1 MEIPVYLF
9 VGFLEAGKTKFI
21 QETLEDERFNSTERT
36 LLLLCEEGVEEYA
49 PAKFSGPDV
58 FIEAIENTDE
68 LDAAVLEGYLAK
80 HKAERV
86 VIEYNGMWPIKTLID
101 ALPENWI
108 IYQQMLFVETETFSG
123 YNTNMRSLVYD
134 KLSTSEVVVFNRVP
148 EGFDT
153 MALHKLVRAANRNA
167 EIAYEY
173 TNGQVEYD
181 EIEDPLPFDINA
193 AVIEIKDTDFG
204 LWFRDLMENPQT
216 YQDKVVK
223 FKGIIA
229 MDPKLPKNT
238 IVIGRHIMTCCA
250 DDINYG
256 GLICETPDASAWHT
270 RDWAV
275 LTATVQIKRHKGY
288 RGTGPVLMAESLSR
302 TSPPE
307 QQVVT
312 F

>member
-21 QETLEDERFNSTERT
+21 QETLEDVRFNSTERT
-36 LLLLCEEGVEEYA
+36 LLLLCEEGEQEYE
-49 PAKFSGPDV
+49 PAKFSGKDV
-58 FIEAIENTDE
+58 FIETVESTDALNATLLNE
-68 LDAAVLEGYLAK
+68 FLVK
-80 HKAERV
+80 HRAERV
-86 VIEYNGMWPIKTLID
+86 MIEYNGMWPIKNLID
-101 ALPENWI
+101 ALPEKWV
-108 IYQQMLFVETETFSG
+108 IYQQMLFVETETFMG

-134 KLSTSEVVVFNRVP
+134 KLSTSQVVVFNRVP

-153 MALHKLVRAANRNA
+153 LALHKIVRAANRNA

-173 TNGQVEYD
+173 CDGRVDYD
-181 EIEDPLPFDINA
+181 DIEDPLPFDVDADII
-193 AVIEIKDTDFG
+193 VIKDTDFG
-204 LWFRDLMENPQT
+204 LWFRDLMETPQK
-216 YQDKVVK
+216 YQNKMVK

-229 MDPKLPKNT
+229 VDPKMPKDT

-250 DDINYG
+250 DDIDYG
-256 GLICETPDASAWHT
+256 GLICETTEANNWAT

-275 LTATVQIKRHKGY
+275 LTATVKIKRHKGY
-288 RGTGPVLMAESLSR
+288 RGIGPVLEASSLSR
-302 TSPPE
+302 TTPPE

>member
-21 QETLEDERFNSTERT
+21 QETLEDVRFNSDERT
-36 LLLLCEEGVEEYA
+36 LLLICEEGVEEYD
-49 PAKFSGPDV
+49 PSKFSGPDV
-58 FIEAIENTDE
+58 FIENIDSTDD
-68 LDAAVLEGYLAK
+68 LDAAVLGGFLAK
-80 HKAERV
+80 HHAERV
-86 VIEYNGMWPIKTLID
+86 MIEYNGMWPIKTLID
-101 ALPENWI
+101 ALPEEWI
-108 IYQQMLFVETETFSG
+108 IYQQMLFVETETFIG

-148 EGFDT
+148 DGFDT
-153 MALHKLVRAANRNA
+153 MALHKIVRAANRNA

-173 TNGQVEYD
+173 ADGRVEYD

-193 AVIEIKDTDFG
+193 DIIEIQDTDYG
-204 LWFRDLMENPQT
+204 LWFRDLMETPQK
-216 YQDKVVK
+216 YQNKTVK

-229 MDPKLPKNT
+229 MDPKLPPNT
-238 IVIGRHIMTCCA
+238 LVIGRHIMTCCA

-256 GLICETPDASAWHT
+256 GLICETADAVNWHT

-275 LTATVQIKRHKGY
+275 LTATVKIQRHKGY
-288 RGTGPVLMAESLSR
+288 RGTGPVLQAISLSR
-302 TSPPE
+302 TTPPE

>member
-21 QETLEDERFNSTERT
+21 QETLEDVRFNSDERT
-36 LLLLCEEGVEEYA
+36 LLLLCEEGEKEYE
-49 PAKFSGPDV
+49 PEKFSGPDV
-58 FIEAIENTDE
+58 FIESVDSTDE
-68 LDAAVLEGYLAK
+68 LDAAVLSGWLAK
-80 HKAERV
+80 HRAQRV
-86 VIEYNGMWPIKTLID
+86 LIEYNGMWPIQTLIE
-101 ALPENWI
+101 ALPEEWI
-108 IYQQMLFVETETFSG
+108 IYQQMLFAETETFFG

-134 KLSTSEVVVFNRVP
+134 KLSSSEVVVFNRVP

-153 MALHKLVRAANRNA
+153 MALHKIVRAANRSA

-173 TNGQVEYD
+173 ADGRVEYD

-193 AVIEIKDTDFG
+193 DVIEIKDTDFG
-204 LWFRDLMENPQT
+204 LWFRDLMETPQK
-216 YQDKVVK
+216 YQNKTVK

-229 MDPKLPKNT
+229 MDPKLPKDT

-256 GLICETPDASAWHT
+256 GLICETQEAANWHT

-275 LTATVQIKRHKGY
+275 LTATVKIKRHKGY
-288 RGTGPVLMAESLSR
+288 RGTGPVLETISLSR
-302 TSPPE
+302 TTPPE

>member
-36 LLLLCEEGVEEYA
+36 LLLLCEEGEMEYN
-49 PAKFSGPDV
+49 PAKFSGREV
-58 FIEAIENTDE
+58 FIETVENPNE
-68 LDAAVLEGYLAK
+68 LEAEILTVFLNK
-80 HKAERV
+80 HRAERV
-86 VIEYNGMWPIKTLID
+86 VIEYNGMWPIKNLID
-101 ALPENWI
+101 ALPDAWI
-108 IYQQMLFVETETFSG
+108 IYQQMLFIETATFDG

-134 KLSTSEVVVFNRVP
+134 KLNTSEVIVFNRVP
-148 EGFDT
+148 NGFDT
-153 MALHKLVRAANRNA
+153 MQLHKIVRAANRNA

-173 TNGQVEYD
+173 MDGHVDYD

-193 AVIEIKDTDFG
+193 KIIEINDTDYG
-204 LWFRDLMENPQT
+204 LWFRDLMETPQK
-216 YQDKVVK
+216 YQDKTVK

-229 MDPKLPKNT
+229 ADPKLPKNT

-256 GLICETPDASAWHT
+256 GLICETPDAGSWNT

-275 LTATVQIKRHKGY
+275 LTAMVKIQRHKGY
-288 RGTGPVLMAESLSR
+288 RGTGPVLKAVSLAR
-302 TSPPE
+302 TTPPE